1 MNFLNKMER
10 KFWEIRHS
18 QSDVLHHCAVRLR
31 FPHHELCTGDVLVV
45 PEPGCAG
52 DPARADLAAGDL
64 SSCIRPAVI
73 SCSSYFSLY
82 LYYMIGRQLE
92 YQWGAFRFNVYFFV
106 GVIGHI
112 LAAFIA
118 YFALG
123 LTGITFPM
131 TTYYLNLSLFM
142 AFAAQYPD
150 MEFLLFFIIPVKAKW
165 LGMLD
170 GVLFAWDIFR
180 SVKNGILISPS
191 LLCDGGVCTDGRH
204 ELHHFLC
211 HDKKHEEIQLQ
222 GSAPQEGLSPGGAPC
237 GIRPAAQVRHLR
249 TDRGGR
255 RPSGIPL
262 LLQMQRQLRV
272 LPGSSVHTR
281 AYKMIDTNVRIWYH
295 I

>member
-10 KFWEIRHS
+10 KFGKYAIHNLMFYIIVLYGCGFLIMNFAPAMYWSYLSLDVRAILHGQIWRLVTFLMYPPS
-18 QSDVLHHCAVRLR
+18 SDFLFIV
-31 FPHHELCTGDVLVV
+31 
-45 PEPGCAG
+45 
-52 DPARADLAAGDL
+52 
-64 SSCIRPAVI
+64 
-73 SCSSYFSLY
+73 FSLY

-191 LLCDGGVCTDGRH
+191 YFATAVCA
-204 ELHHFLC
+204 LMAVM
-211 HDKKHEEIQLQ
+211 KHEEIQLQ
-222 GSAPQEGLSPGGAPC
+222 GSASQEGLSPGGAPC